1 MKKIVL
7 SMVLVFGI
15 VNASMVE
22 MPEVVVKAS
31 GDVTVKTIEAIEANV
46 SKVDVNSSN
55 VQKSKFEEN
64 IITYVGKCLG
74 CHGTKFEKKAMNMSN
89 IVSEMDV
96 VAIEKSLIGYQEGT
110 YGKKMAGLM
119 KAQVKDLSKEDIK
132 TLSEYIASL
141 NKK

>member
-15 VNASMVE
+15 VNAAMVT

-31 GDVTVKTIEAIEANV
+31 GDVVAKTIDANI
-46 SKVDVNSSN
+46 SKVDVNVSN

-64 IITYVGKCLG
+64 IVSYVGKCLG
-74 CHGTKFEKKAMNMSN
+74 CHGTKFEKRAMNMSN
-89 IVSEMDV
+89 PVSEMDV
-96 VAIEKSLIGYQEGT
+96 VAIENSLIGYQEGT

-119 KAQVKDLSKEDIK
+119 KAQIKDLSKEDIK
-132 TLSEYIASL
+132 TLSEYIVSL